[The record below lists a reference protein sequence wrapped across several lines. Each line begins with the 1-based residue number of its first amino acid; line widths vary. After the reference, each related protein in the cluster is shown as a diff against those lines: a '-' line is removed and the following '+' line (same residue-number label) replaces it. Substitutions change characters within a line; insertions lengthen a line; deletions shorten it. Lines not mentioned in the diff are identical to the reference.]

1 MIRIA
6 CLLVLAI
13 SLNTKMYS
21 QDIFSIKF
29 VYGNEE
35 TSLPLVASCTVESF
49 SFCFEDELNFLTTH
63 DKQFINQFSILYKE
77 LKLKNKNDSLSEINP
92 QIMSIIYYDDESIP
106 NDTVCFG
113 KKCGICKNSVILE
126 NDKTLLTLIK
136 KKIGWKDD

>member
-1 MIRIA
+1 MTKIIY
-6 CLLVLAI
+6 LFILAFL
-13 SLNTKMYS
+13 LNTKMYS

-49 SFCFEDELNFLTTH
+49 SFCFEDELNFLTTY
-63 DKQFINQFSILYKE
+63 DKQFINQFSKLYKE

-113 KKCGICKNSVILE
+113 KSCGICKNSVIME
-126 NDKTLLTLIK
+126 DDNTLLTLIK
-136 KKIGWKDD
+136 KKIGWKGD